1 MRGPP
6 VRAVPLAA
14 SQEET
19 IMSPEVRWMF
29 AIDDQGRAR
38 AFDERVKVETV
49 APGEYLVTLPTPIA
63 ADAGIDA
70 WVGDDAGF
78 LAATPGDDAGNKPNV
93 VRVITMTTD
102 NHFGPRPFTIV
113 VRAA

>member
-6 VRAVPLAA
+6 VRAAPLAA

-19 IMSPEVRWMF
+19 TVSPEVRWMF
-29 AIDDQGRAR
+29 AIDDEGRAQ
-38 AFDERVKVETV
+38 AFDERVEVETV
-49 APGEYLVTLPTPIA
+49 APGEYLVTLPMPITA
-63 ADAGIDA
+63 HAA

-93 VRVITMTTD
+93 VRVLTMTTD

-113 VRAA
+113 VSAA